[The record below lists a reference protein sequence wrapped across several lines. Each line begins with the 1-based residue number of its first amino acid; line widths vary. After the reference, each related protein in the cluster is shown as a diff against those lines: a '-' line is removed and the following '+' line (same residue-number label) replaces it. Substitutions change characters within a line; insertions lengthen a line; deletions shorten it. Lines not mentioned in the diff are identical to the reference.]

1 MAWWDWLVI
10 GAAISVVAVA
20 ALVWLIRRT
29 RRGRAI
35 LKLTLREKL
44 RFGRVLLSDRA
55 TPFPARV
62 LLAVLVGYLLLPFD
76 LIPDFVPV
84 LGQLDDLLVV
94 AVVLGL
100 VLWLVDGE
108 RLDEA
113 VAAARDPA
121 EPRRT
126 GQATGS

>member
-1 MAWWDWLVI
+1 
-10 GAAISVVAVA
+10 
-20 ALVWLIRRT
+20 
-29 RRGRAI
+29 
-35 LKLTLREKL
+35 
-44 RFGRVLLSDRA
+44 
-55 TPFPARV
+55 
-62 LLAVLVGYLLLPFD
+62 
-76 LIPDFVPV
+76 V